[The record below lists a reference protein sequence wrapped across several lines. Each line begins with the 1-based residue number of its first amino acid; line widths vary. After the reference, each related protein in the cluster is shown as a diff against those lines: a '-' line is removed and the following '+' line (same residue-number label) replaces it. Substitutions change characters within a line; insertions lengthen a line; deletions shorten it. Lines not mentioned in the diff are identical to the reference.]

1 MMIVVMI
8 IIIIIIIFI
17 IMVVSHDAVQV
28 HVRIAAKIMKV
39 MLNPKLWSSFGKKV
53 EYEVDNYSN

>member
-1 MMIVVMI
+1 
-8 IIIIIIIFI
+8 
-17 IMVVSHDAVQV
+17 MVVSHDAVQV